1 MRVAAII
8 PAWNEA
14 ETIGPVIAAA
24 LRARTVG
31 EVIVVDNGST
41 DATAEIAASY
51 GVRVVLE
58 PIQGKGEAM
67 RRGVASTD
75 ADAIVFLDADLYGLE
90 PRHVDALANRILS
103 GRADMA
109 CGLCDRGSTRNTL
122 GLHYLPILSGQ
133 RALRRDL
140 FEALAPEE
148 ASGYKV
154 EVALNSLVAQR
165 KLRRRVFILTGVQP
179 SHPRGQGS
187 EPGHRFPAQAADAG
201 LGLLDLRLVQLPP
214 PSARRAATG
223 VVITTP
229 VAVEYSGAEDGAA
242 TAPKRR
248 CRRAKSATA

>member
-24 LRARTVG
+24 LSARTVG

-41 DATAEIAASY
+41 DATAEVAASY
-51 GVRVVLE
+51 GVRVIVE

-75 ADAIVFLDADLYGLE
+75 ADTIVFLDADLYGLE

-148 ASGYKV
+148 ASGYRV

-165 KLRRRVFILTGVQP
+165 KLRRRVFILTGV
-179 SHPRGQGS
+179 R
-187 EPGHRFPAQAADAG
+187 HRTKEDKAPNPVTGFGRKLRMLVSAYWTYVSFSFRHRVLDEIAA
-201 LGLLDLRLVQLPP
+201 
-214 PSARRAATG
+214 ARPNR
-223 VVITTP
+223 
-229 VAVEYSGAEDGAA
+229 EW
-242 TAPKRR
+242 
-248 CRRAKSATA
+248 